1 MIKKNDYEREGT
13 SYQIVVFVQAELKL
27 KEGQQGSC
35 PGLDFL
41 FFSVAHR
48 SPHLPPAPSSPGPR
62 PSVAA
67 RAAAAAAAAA
77 AVSASTLRNL
87 T

>member
-1 MIKKNDYEREGT
+1 MIKNNDYEREGDIL
-13 SYQIVVFVQAELKL
+13 SNCGFLQAELKL

-67 RAAAAAAAAA
+67 RARQQQQQPSQP
-77 AVSASTLRNL
+77 VL
-87 T
+87 